1 MQTDQNVEQSPTP
14 SKLSWLKIVS
24 WSLLLTSGTF
34 LGWVVAESARRN
46 REPTDPREVLTVDQP
61 VTPAEFVWPSEGVA
75 DFSLTDQDGNT
86 VTRDDLLGKP
96 WAVGFVFTRCAG
108 QCLNLTA
115 GLKDMQDQLK
125 DTDVRL
131 VSLSVDPKFDTP
143 EVLKNYA
150 TNFGA
155 DPEKWL
161 HLTGDQDEIY
171 QLIQKSFLMP
181 VQEETGENRKPGF
194 EVLHSPNLLHVN
206 ARGQVVGKFNGL
218 VEEERNELVEALKTE
233 AEEIANKG
241 PIITGPARLPGVG
254 SFELTERS
262 GRTITEEDLHGQPW
276 AVCFV
281 FTRCA
286 GPCLNITAKMA
297 QLQGRVADDDVRLV
311 TITVDPAHD
320 KPPVLQNY
328 ADNFGADPEKWLF
341 LTGEKEYVY
350 PLLRSAFRQGVAEHT
365 GEARQPGYEIF
376 HTTDVLH
383 IDAEGN
389 IVKRYNGASDAEMME
404 LAFALRDEAE
414 RLRLNPVSP
423 TKPSEPAKPAIAEKP

>member
-1 MQTDQNVEQSPTP
+1 MQTDQNLEQPPTR
-14 SKLSWLKIVS
+14 SKRSRLVVVSWILLIVS
-24 WSLLLTSGTF
+24 GTL

-46 REPTDPREVLTVDQP
+46 RERVDPREVLSNEQPTV
-61 VTPAEFVWPSEGVA
+61 PAELIWPSEGVA
-75 DFSLTDQDGNT
+75 DFSFVDQDGNT

-115 GLKDMQDQLK
+115 GLKEMQDQLQ

-143 EVLKNYA
+143 EMLKNYA

-155 DPEKWL
+155 NPEKWL

-171 QLIQKSFLMP
+171 SLIQKSFLMP
-181 VQEETGENRKPGF
+181 VHEETGENRKPGF

-206 ARGQVVGKFNGL
+206 AHGKVVGKYNGL
-218 VEEERNELVEALKTE
+218 VEDERNELVNALKAE
-233 AEEIANKG
+233 AEQLAKG
-241 PIITGPARLPGVG
+241 PIITGSPRLPGVG
-254 SFELTERS
+254 EFELIERS
-262 GRTITEEDLHGQPW
+262 GRTITEQDLHGQPW

-297 QLQGRVADDDVRLV
+297 QLQQRVKDDDVRLV
-311 TITVDPAHD
+311 TITVDPAYD
-320 KPPVLQNY
+320 KPKVLQNY

-341 LTGEKEYVY
+341 LTGDKEYVY
-350 PLLRSAFRQGVAEHT
+350 PLLRTAFRQAVAEHT
-365 GEARQPGYEIF
+365 GEARQPGYEVF

-414 RLRLNPVSP
+414 RLRQSAA
-423 TKPSEPAKPAIAEKP
+423 KPSQPAIAEEP